1 MAKRKLTF
9 TPKNSGFIGISS
21 NYFRKLIG
29 KIGHFNSQQ
38 KGK

>member
-1 MAKRKLTF
+1 MTKRKLSF
-9 TPKNSGFIGISS
+9 IPKNSSFIGVIP

-38 KGK
+38 RGK